1 MLSADQDDE
10 DGFNRSLCQ
19 RVLVN
24 RALLYL
30 KSDYADAHNASY
42 DLEQASLMSPHD
54 TDILHTKAL
63 SLHRFEMFC
72 IFDWFK
78 VVSMQYMS
86 REIFIISLRYSK
98 QFENLRSLKMMI
110 Y

>member
-1 MLSADQDDE
+1 MLSTDKEDE
-10 DGFNRSLCQ
+10 EGFNRSLCQ

-30 KSDYADAHNASY
+30 KSSYSDAHNAAT

-63 SLHRFEMFC
+63 SLH
-72 IFDWFK
+72 K
-78 VVSMQYMS
+78 
-86 REIFIISLRYSK
+86 
-98 QFENLRSLKMMI
+98 
-110 Y
+110 